1 MREYAQQFTLR
12 DDTDQQRVSQ
22 HKAIKAV
29 DNSELQEVLES
40 GEALESEEAPWSQWL
55 TVDDD
60 KARRTQEPYGG
71 EQDLATA

>member
-1 MREYAQQFTLR
+1 MREYAQQFRLQ
-12 DDTDQQRVSQ
+12 DDVDQQRVSQ
-22 HKAIKAV
+22 HKAIKAL
-29 DNSELQEVLES
+29 DNSEVQEVLES

-55 TVDDD
+55 TVDD